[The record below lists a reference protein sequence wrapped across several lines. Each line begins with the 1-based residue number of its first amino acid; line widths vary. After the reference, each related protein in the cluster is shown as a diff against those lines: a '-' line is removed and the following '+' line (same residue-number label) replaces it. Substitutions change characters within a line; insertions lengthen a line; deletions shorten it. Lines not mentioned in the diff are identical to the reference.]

1 MKIAIIGGV
10 AGGMSAAAKAKREK
24 KDAEIVVFE
33 KGKFVSY
40 GACGM
45 PFFLGGE
52 IHDYNELIVRRPE
65 DFEKAGIKVKLGWE
79 VKEIDLK
86 KFELTA
92 ENERGDKEKHSF
104 DKLIIATGARS
115 RILNIP
121 GKDLK
126 GVFTLKTLDDAIN
139 IDNYIRNNNVK
150 TAVVIGA
157 GFIGLELIEAFVKRG
172 LKVISVDIVETPP
185 PQFDPDM
192 TEGIKEICDKNK
204 VETYWGVGVDEI
216 EGNDKVETV
225 KIAGESINADMVVFS
240 VGVIPNSE
248 LAERAGIELGVA
260 RSIKV
265 DHYMQTNI
273 EGVFA
278 AGDCTHSY
286 SAVTGKP
293 LYLPLG
299 SIANRHGRIAAVNA
313 IGKRYAMK
321 PIAGTAI
328 VKFFDMGLARAG
340 LTENE
345 ALKAG
350 INIETVT
357 IKALD
362 KAHYYPGA
370 TRLKVKLIWE
380 KESGKIVGAEL
391 FGHYSA
397 VKRIDVIAAL
407 IVKGATVEDLKA
419 SDLAYSPPFSP
430 VWDPLLV
437 AANQAVKE

>member
-33 KGKFVSY
+33 KGRFVSY

-52 IHDYNELIVRRPE
+52 IKNYSELIVRRPE

-79 VKEIDLK
+79 VKELDLK
-86 KFELTA
+86 DFKLIA
-92 ENERGDKEKHSF
+92 EDNRGNKEKHSF

-115 RILNIP
+115 RVLNIP
-121 GKDLK
+121 GNDLK
-126 GVFTLKTLDDAIN
+126 GVFSLKTIDDAIN
-139 IDNYIRNNNVK
+139 IDSYIRNEHVK
-150 TAVVIGA
+150 TVVIIGA

-172 LKVISVDIVETPP
+172 LKVISVDIVQTPP

-192 TEGIKEICDKNK
+192 TEGIKEICEKNQ
-204 VETYWGVGVDEI
+204 VETYWGTEVREIKGRGRVEAVDIGGKEV
-216 EGNDKVETV
+216 NT
-225 KIAGESINADMVVFS
+225 DMVIFS

-248 LAERAGIELGVA
+248 LAEKAGIELGVA

-265 DHYMQTNI
+265 DQYMQTSV

-286 SAVTGKP
+286 SAVTGNP

-313 IGKRYAMK
+313 IGKRYAMH
-321 PIAGTAI
+321 PIAGTSI
-328 VKFFDMGLARAG
+328 VKFFHTGLARAG
-340 LTENE
+340 LTESE

-350 INIETVT
+350 IDIGSVT

-362 KAHYYPGA
+362 RAHYYPGA
-370 TRLKVKLIWE
+370 TKLKVKLIWE
-380 KESGKIVGAEL
+380 KESGRIVGAQL